1 MTQKEI
7 QTTVYEASDGKQ
19 FISKDDC
26 KRYEEHLR
34 EIADIQYFVVWAEP
48 ELTETG
54 RFTKKIAVAVNKHRY
69 LAAETIINAWAIE
82 RFGYIGVSVQGYG
95 LQRYYSVSKTPKDN
109 YFNPEYNERGKERIF
124 ISTKDVDGFPP
135 KTDMMS
141 TWLKKYEHK

>member
-1 MTQKEI
+1 MTQKEM
-7 QTTVYEASDGKQ
+7 QTTVYEAYDGKL

-26 KRYEEHLR
+26 KRYEQHLR
-34 EIADIQYFVVWAEP
+34 EIADIQYFVVWAQP

-54 RFTKKIAVAVNKHRY
+54 NFTKKIAVAVNKHRY
-69 LAAETIINAWAIE
+69 LDAETIVNAYAIE

-95 LQRYYSVSKTPKDN
+95 LQRYYSVSKIPKDN

-135 KTDMMS
+135 ATNVMER
-141 TWLKKYEHK
+141 WLKKYEHK